1 MVFNSAIFL
10 FAFLPFLFVLY
21 RLVPGIK
28 AKNAVLCVF
37 SLVFYAFG
45 SVWHVLLL
53 LASVFINWLAG
64 RLLGGQKKRKVILTA
79 TLVLNLGVLVAFKY
93 LDFFIENI
101 NALLGTGLPLVG
113 LALPIGI
120 SFYTFA
126 GLSYVLDTYYEPSQ
140 SSRSFGRVLLFM
152 SMFPTVT
159 SGPILNY
166 KSFSPQLDERTCT
179 PEKTAKGLRR
189 FIVGLAKKVLIA
201 DIVGGVVNAIY
212 ASSALDARLVWLGAL
227 AYSIQ
232 IYYDFSGC
240 SDMAIG
246 LGGMFGF
253 TIPENFR
260 LPYLAAGV
268 TDFWSRWHISLTTWF
283 RTYLYYPL
291 TMSKGLKGLYK
302 KFSAKGKR
310 KLGSALSSV
319 IALAIVWLLTGL
331 WHGPNW
337 CFVLWGLWHGL
348 MNILEGVNI
357 IPVKKLRKNWGGRL
371 FLHVYTLLVMLLGT
385 VLFRC
390 SDLAQAGQMF
400 TAMFTGFAALPEAT
414 LLLQKSLTG
423 IRILALIAG
432 VIGCAGFLPWL
443 EKRCGKWGEALSYVL
458 CLGLAVLCVMSM
470 AGSGFQPFIYAQF

>member
-10 FAFLPFLFVLY
+10 FAFLPLLFVLY

-45 SVWHVLLL
+45 SLWHVLLL
-53 LASVFINWLAG
+53 LLSVLINWLAG
-64 RLLGGQKKRKVILTA
+64 RLLAGEKKRKVILA
-79 TLVLNLGVLVAFKY
+79 AALVLDLGVLVAFKY

-101 NALLGTGLPLVG
+101 NALLGTALPLAG

-126 GLSYVLDTYYEPSQ
+126 GLSYLLDTYYEPAQ

-159 SGPILNY
+159 SGPILGY
-166 KSFSPQLDERTCT
+166 KSFSPQLDERSCT
-179 PEKTAKGLRR
+179 AEKTARGLRR
-189 FIVGLAKKVLIA
+189 FIVGLAKKLLIA
-201 DIVGGVVNAIY
+201 DIVGGLVNAIY
-212 ASSALDARLVWLGAL
+212 ASSALDARLVWLGAV

-253 TIPENFR
+253 SIPENFR
-260 LPYLAAGV
+260 LPYLASGV

-291 TMSKGLKGLYK
+291 TMRRGLKGLYK

-357 IPVKKLRKNWGGRL
+357 IPVKKLRKKWGGRL
-371 FLHVYTLLVMLLGT
+371 FLHIYTLLVMLLGT

-400 TAMFTGFAALPEAT
+400 SAMFTGFAALPEAT
-414 LLLQKSLTG
+414 LLLQKSFTG
-423 IRILALIAG
+423 IRIAALAAG
-432 VIGCAGFLPWL
+432 IVGCAGFLPWL
-443 EKRCGKWGEALSYVL
+443 QKRCEKWGEAASYGL
-458 CLGLAVLCVMSM
+458 CLLLFVLCVMSM